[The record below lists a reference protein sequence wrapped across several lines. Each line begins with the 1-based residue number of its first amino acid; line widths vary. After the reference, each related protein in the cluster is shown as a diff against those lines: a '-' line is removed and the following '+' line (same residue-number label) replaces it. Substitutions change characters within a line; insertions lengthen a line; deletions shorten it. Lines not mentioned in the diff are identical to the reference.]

1 MLDLSRVSDKCKDF
15 YPPGLCLVSGSP
27 FLPSFLKIE
36 GFTSL
41 DLSRVSKS
49 QRIDLFSLFLS
60 HWIFSELAKV
70 KGFYPPDLCLI
81 SGSPLL
87 SSSNPKALKNPS
99 LTNLFYSSMSY
110 WGFRLL
116 RVDRF
121 REIQIHRIF
130 ILLFGVSTLDLLVLP
145 FSFFLDFLKIKGL
158 ELSRDLKNQRI
169 FILVRVLELSKIEE
183 YILLVHVLE
192 LPKIKG
198 FILLVRVSLNL
209 SKPNSKIEGLILLVR
224 VSEFQ
229 KSKDTY
235 SPGPCLRVPRNQRIL
250 NLVVRVS

>member
-1 MLDLSRVSDKCKDF
+1 
-15 YPPGLCLVSGSP
+15 
-27 FLPSFLKIE
+27 
-36 GFTSL
+36 
-41 DLSRVSKS
+41 
-49 QRIDLFSLFLS
+49 
-60 HWIFSELAKV
+60 
-70 KGFYPPDLCLI
+70 
-81 SGSPLL
+81 
-87 SSSNPKALKNPS
+87 
-99 LTNLFYSSMSY
+99 MSY

-121 REIQIHRIF
+121 REIKIHRIF

-169 FILVRVLELSKIEE
+169 FILVRVSELSKIEE

-198 FILLVRVSLNL
+198 FILLVRVSLDL

-229 KSKDTY
+229 KIKEF
-235 SPGPCLRVPRNQRIL
+235 
-250 NLVVRVS
+250 